1 MGQMGHLFKKRKAVS
16 FRGTAML
23 SLTVIVIPLFIAVII
38 FDSYTVFQE
47 QASLRESRE
56 NTLRMYQIQ
65 WEETLEIVETFLSE
79 SIAMDSNFS
88 AATFSDSLTNTHLAA
103 YQLSEQCR
111 TFLQAYDM
119 VEAFFFYSRPYDY
132 HRLTY
137 LDSYDLGDISH
148 LWNVVETAS
157 LSNKT
162 VAMWTKVELS
172 DRTVQLFIYV
182 YRHTVIAAMVDPA
195 SLDSVGL
202 GENEYIY
209 FTQLDGAPYYPPA
222 SLGGEELPAAGAQGG
237 QRFLRTE
244 DGQRYELTSLPL
256 SRDMG
261 FIQYASPAQS
271 FWEQLSPIQIL
282 LLAITLVLLASIP
295 LCWLIL
301 HRSLLEPVGSLTQ
314 TIRSIQD
321 GDTEIRVPQD
331 SRIQEVNQIAQTV
344 NAMLDTIRQQKI
356 DSYEQRLAAQHA
368 HLQYLHLQI
377 RPHFFLNSLNLVY
390 SLAEEE
396 KYGAIQDLVLD
407 LSTYLRSIFKDDSKL
422 VTLEAELASVES
434 YVRIQRAGAEYPPQ
448 LHLLLDAETSHLLV
462 PPLSLLTFVENSFKH
477 SQRQDSP
484 LEIRIKCTTL
494 PGEGGYLY
502 ISISDNGGGFSAEAL
517 HELNSPAQ
525 EGNIYTDQHVGISNI
540 RHRLRLLYGPTATV
554 LFRNLTGGACVELFL
569 PIERDENTGGIS
581 T

>member
-47 QASLRESRE
+47 QA
-56 NTLRMYQIQ
+56 
-65 WEETLEIVETFLSE
+65 
-79 SIAMDSNFS
+79 
-88 AATFSDSLTNTHLAA
+88 
-103 YQLSEQCR
+103 
-111 TFLQAYDM
+111 
-119 VEAFFFYSRPYDY
+119 
-132 HRLTY
+132 
-137 LDSYDLGDISH
+137 
-148 LWNVVETAS
+148 
-157 LSNKT
+157 
-162 VAMWTKVELS
+162 
-172 DRTVQLFIYV
+172 
-182 YRHTVIAAMVDPA
+182 
-195 SLDSVGL
+195 
-202 GENEYIY
+202 
-209 FTQLDGAPYYPPA
+209 
-222 SLGGEELPAAGAQGG
+222 
-237 QRFLRTE
+237 
-244 DGQRYELTSLPL
+244 SLPL

>member
-1 MGQMGHLFKKRKAVS
+1 
-16 FRGTAML
+16 
-23 SLTVIVIPLFIAVII
+23 
-38 FDSYTVFQE
+38 
-47 QASLRESRE
+47 
-56 NTLRMYQIQ
+56 
-65 WEETLEIVETFLSE
+65 
-79 SIAMDSNFS
+79 
-88 AATFSDSLTNTHLAA
+88 
-103 YQLSEQCR
+103 
-111 TFLQAYDM
+111 
-119 VEAFFFYSRPYDY
+119 
-132 HRLTY
+132 
-137 LDSYDLGDISH
+137 
-148 LWNVVETAS
+148 
-157 LSNKT
+157 
-162 VAMWTKVELS
+162 
-172 DRTVQLFIYV
+172 
-182 YRHTVIAAMVDPA
+182 MVDPA

-282 LLAITLVLLASIP
+282 LLVITLVLLASIP
-295 LCWLIL
+295 LCWIIL

-396 KYGAIQDLVLD
+396 
-407 LSTYLRSIFKDDSKL
+407 
-422 VTLEAELASVES
+422 
-434 YVRIQRAGAEYPPQ
+434 
-448 LHLLLDAETSHLLV
+448 
-462 PPLSLLTFVENSFKH
+462 
-477 SQRQDSP
+477 
-484 LEIRIKCTTL
+484 
-494 PGEGGYLY
+494 
-502 ISISDNGGGFSAEAL
+502 
-517 HELNSPAQ
+517 
-525 EGNIYTDQHVGISNI
+525 
-540 RHRLRLLYGPTATV
+540 
-554 LFRNLTGGACVELFL
+554 
-569 PIERDENTGGIS
+569 
-581 T
+581 